1 MGVHI
6 CTEHICAHEAADGG
20 GKSEEQGSKKD
31 FCTEGH

>member
-6 CTEHICAHEAADGG
+6 CTEHICAHEAVDG